1 MPTQKCMEAE
11 EDFARALKDNEPVSS
26 SPHLQ
31 LSLSSQNPLCHLDT
45 LGMSTRK
52 VRLSQ
57 TYTPEMH
64 LRKTCT

>member
-31 LSLSSQNPLCHLDT
+31 LSLSSQNPALIMPT
-45 LGMSTRK
+45 IT
-52 VRLSQ
+52 
-57 TYTPEMH
+57 
-64 LRKTCT
+64 